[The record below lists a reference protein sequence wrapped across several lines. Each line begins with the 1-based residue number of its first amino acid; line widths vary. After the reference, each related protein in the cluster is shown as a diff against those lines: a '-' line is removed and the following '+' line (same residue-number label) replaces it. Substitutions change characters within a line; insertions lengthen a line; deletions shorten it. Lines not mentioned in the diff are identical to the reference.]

1 MSAALDPVEMAILES
16 KSEQSL
22 QDKIVDIV
30 YSKKRI
36 TAKQED
42 SAKKQFDDFLQEVVK
57 CNKTESANFNK
68 RIMGID

>member
-1 MSAALDPVEMAILES
+1 M
-16 KSEQSL
+16 
-22 QDKIVDIV
+22 DIV

-42 SAKKQFDDFLQEVVK
+42 SAKKQFDDFLQEVK
-57 CNKTESANFNK
+57 CNKTEPANFNK

>member
-1 MSAALDPVEMAILES
+1 MSAALDSVKMAILES

-22 QDKIVDIV
+22 LDKIVDIV

-42 SAKKQFDDFLQEVVK
+42 SAKKQFDDFLQEVK
-57 CNKTESANFNK
+57 CNKTEPANFNK

>member
-1 MSAALDPVEMAILES
+1 MSAALDPVKMAILES

-22 QDKIVDIV
+22 LDKIVDIV

-36 TAKQED
+36 TAKQVD
-42 SAKKQFDDFLQEVVK
+42 SAKKQFDDFLQEVK

>member
-1 MSAALDPVEMAILES
+1 MSAALDPVKMAILES

-22 QDKIVDIV
+22 LDKIVDIV

-42 SAKKQFDDFLQEVVK
+42 SAKKQFDDFLQEVK
-57 CNKTESANFNK
+57 CNKTKPANFNK